1 MKSLFELIEDC
12 KLNEPV
18 DGQELRYAVIALT
31 TLLNM
36 ASSKLMR
43 FCTKDISSLDKMQI
57 ENFFNANRSAINKS
71 PKDWLGWDNDP
82 ANPEYQSFHKMATNI
97 VDKAIKGELPNQKER
112 KQND

>member
-1 MKSLFELIEDC
+1 MKNLFEFIEDC

-18 DGQELRYAVIALT
+18 DGQDLRYAVIALT

-43 FCTKDISSLDKMQI
+43 FCTKDISSLDELRIVHLYKTY
-57 ENFFNANRSAINKS
+57 NTALTNS
-71 PKDWLGWDNDP
+71 PKDWLGWSNDP

-97 VDKAIKGELPNQKER
+97 VDKAIKGELPNQKVR
-112 KQND
+112 